1 MRRARTRKNKGGGYP
16 FVGEPYAQGNLNTWG
31 NSNYYV
37 NNENP
42 IIFLHNRPIGG
53 KRKKRTHKR
62 RYAGGDDRFN
72 SFSLFDRLSNQS
84 INMIRMTQGKE
95 LLPVGN
101 VLHQPIM
108 KNI

>member
-1 MRRARTRKNKGGGYP
+1 MRRTQIRTRKNKGGGYP
-16 FVGEPYAQGNLNTWG
+16 FVGGPYGTSV

-42 IIFLHNRPIGG
+42 HIFLNHNRLIGG
-53 KRKKRTHKR
+53 KRKKRTR
-62 RYAGGDDRFN
+62 RYTGGDDRFN

-84 INMIRMTQGKE
+84 INMMRMTQGKE

-101 VLHQPIM
+101 VLHQHM
-108 KNI
+108 K